1 MATMTA
7 YRMVE
12 WGREPEFVEVDVP
25 TPAPDEVLI
34 RMAACGLC
42 HSDLNIMAYEPG
54 AANAQP
60 DSAMHPPFTLGH
72 ENAGWIA
79 ACGTNVAGLED
90 GTPVL
95 VSGVHSCGHCSFCV
109 RGLDNLCWRP
119 RSQVTRGVGEDGGL
133 AQYVVAPQREIVP
146 LRSLDPF
153 VAPPLSDA
161 GATSYHAVKT
171 VLPVLVPGATALV
184 LGAGGLGGYAVQYLR
199 AMSPARVVAV
209 DPIAKRREYAREVGA
224 DTALSVEEATA
235 EAVRELTGGRG
246 ADAVLD
252 FAGTNETL
260 ALGAVSAAPLGRHV
274 VCGMGAGSFSA
285 GWHSM
290 IPGCQFSLSLGY
302 TLGELA
308 EVVELAEGGGVRIE
322 AERFSFDR
330 IPDAY
335 ESLRSGAVK
344 SRAVVEVA
352 V

>member
-7 YRMVE
+7 YQMVE
-12 WGREPEFVEVDVP
+12 WGRDPEFVQVEVP
-25 TPAPDEVLI
+25 TPGPGEVLI

-42 HSDLNIMAYEPG
+42 HSDLNIMAYQPG

-60 DSAMHPPFTLGH
+60 DSAMVPPFTLGH
-72 ENAGWIA
+72 ESAGWIA
-79 ACGTNVAGLED
+79 AWGPDATGLEE
-90 GTPVL
+90 GAPVL

-133 AQYVVAPQREIVP
+133 AEYVIAPQREIVR
-146 LRSLDPF
+146 LRKLDPMT
-153 VAPPLSDA
+153 APPLSDA

-171 VLPVLVPGATALV
+171 VLGALVPGSTALV
-184 LGAGGLGGYAVQYLR
+184 LGAGGLGGYAIQYLR
-199 AMSPARVVAV
+199 LMSAARVVAV
-209 DPIAKRREYAREVGA
+209 DPIAERRDYAREIGA
-224 DTALSVEEATA
+224 EIALSPEEATA
-235 EAVRELTGGRG
+235 EALRELTGGNG

-252 FAGTNETL
+252 FAGTDETL
-260 ALGAVSAAPLGRHV
+260 AVGAASAAALGRHV
-274 VCGMGAGSFSA
+274 VCGMGAGSLSA

-290 IPGCQFSLSLGY
+290 AAGCQFSLSLGY

-308 EVVELAEGGGVRIE
+308 EVVELAEGGHVRME
-322 AERFSFDR
+322 AERFSFER

-335 ESLRSGAVK
+335 ESLRKGAVK

-352 V
+352 A